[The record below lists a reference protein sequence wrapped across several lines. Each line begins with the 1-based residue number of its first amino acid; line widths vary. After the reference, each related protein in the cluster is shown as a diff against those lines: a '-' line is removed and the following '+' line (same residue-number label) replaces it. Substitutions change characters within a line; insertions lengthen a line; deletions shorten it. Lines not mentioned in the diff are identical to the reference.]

1 MLGFVLNGQHHIQN
15 SQWNLTR
22 SDLHEENT
30 GPYTGP
36 YMGKIKSNY

>member
-30 GPYTGP
+30 GPY
-36 YMGKIKSNY
+36 MGKIKSNY